1 MEPDFTSSQ
10 QRKHKEQE
18 DAVLNALAALGSA
31 AQEDGENPDVD
42 PLAPAAASSSTASS
56 STVLS
61 SGTPSSD
68 TPNVYTAESVETAES
83 TNTTEPPEITD
94 DTDFSTWTVDDYRAV
109 KAEDLA
115 KLPDDIPLAPEA
127 EAQEVREAMYDV
139 VDPELGVNVVDLG
152 LVYDVKMDI
161 ARRATIDMT
170 LTSPACPLTDVIED
184 QAFVAVCTEGHARAL
199 RINWVWMPPWGAHM
213 ITDDG
218 REQLRALGFTL

>member
-68 TPNVYTAESVETAES
+68 TPNVDTAESVETAES

-127 EAQEVREAMYDV
+127 EAKEVREAMYDV
-139 VDPELGVNVVDLG
+139 VDPELGVQTTVLMQLD
-152 LVYDVKMDI
+152 YPYY
-161 ARRATIDMT
+161 R
-170 LTSPACPLTDVIED
+170 
-184 QAFVAVCTEGHARAL
+184 
-199 RINWVWMPPWGAHM
+199 
-213 ITDDG
+213 
-218 REQLRALGFTL
+218 QLRCRYEFLHTFLIDIRGSTLAIAWAHRGRNAQGQ

>member
-68 TPNVYTAESVETAES
+68 TPN
-83 TNTTEPPEITD
+83 D